1 MEKSNIQ
8 VPYFEL
14 GVCVYLFF
22 SDWLHGV
29 GWALALLS
37 LVQIP
42 VWMVVTAV
50 AAALQGDVMEAFR
63 PSLVWIISFLYF
75 YSFFNC
81 SSSQY
86 VIGVEGET
94 GAEGLDNGDEHL
106 LARQQPGPDD

>member
-14 GVCVYLFF
+14 GVCVVYLFF

-29 GWALALLS
+29 GWALTLLS

-50 AAALQGDVMEAFR
+50 AAAVQGDVMEAFR
-63 PSLVWIISFLYF
+63 PSLVWIISLCILT
-75 YSFFNC
+75 SLSIVLPQNV
-81 SSSQY
+81 S
-86 VIGVEGET
+86 
-94 GAEGLDNGDEHL
+94 
-106 LARQQPGPDD
+106 

>member
-14 GVCVYLFF
+14 GGVCVYLFF

-63 PSLVWIISFLYF
+63 PSLVWIIP
-75 YSFFNC
+75 
-81 SSSQY
+81 
-86 VIGVEGET
+86 
-94 GAEGLDNGDEHL
+94 L
-106 LARQQPGPDD
+106 L